1 MIDKKADE
9 MLSGAVDC
17 ETDNI
22 RKVYGESYNSLHE
35 GYAVLLE
42 EVEEAGEE
50 LERVKEELSELWL
63 CVKQNDNAGASEALR
78 RLSTHAYFMLQET
91 AQINAVCK
99 KFRGI

>member
-42 EVEEAGEE
+42 
-50 LERVKEELSELWL
+50 
-63 CVKQNDNAGASEALR
+63 
-78 RLSTHAYFMLQET
+78 
-91 AQINAVCK
+91 
-99 KFRGI
+99 